1 MEQLNNKFDPIIS
14 TSLFMA
20 QLFWF
25 LLFVCLCCSVLYEKR
40 QDDSFSVVKIVID
53 IPKLEVSMIL

>member
-1 MEQLNNKFDPIIS
+1 
-14 TSLFMA
+14 MA

-25 LLFVCLCCSVLYEKR
+25 LVFVCLCCSVLYEKR
-40 QDDSFSVVKIVID
+40 QDDSLTVVKIVID